1 MLSPANDRFTLI
13 GMPADKRLARFAHDV
28 RAGLT
33 ASPKRL
39 PCCYF
44 YDRLGSRLFEAI
56 CELPEYYLTRAE
68 TAILRAHAEEIAAFF
83 PGPTDLIELGS
94 GNAVKTRL
102 LIEAFFQ
109 SGIQAQ
115 NIGRGSMAPRALRYV
130 PLDICRTV
138 LEEAARDLLPIF
150 PELEIMAIA
159 GEYHEGLEHLQSVEA
174 SFQLAGKPNP
184 NRQVENLPP
193 RRKLVLW
200 LGSNIGNLE
209 RTEAAQFL
217 GRVCAT
223 LSSGDRVLV
232 GIDLRKDGAVL
243 EAAYDDSCG
252 VTAAF
257 NRNLLAR
264 INRELSGDFDLHA
277 FRHRAVY
284 NEQAGRVEM
293 YLISACGQKVKIDQ
307 LGLEVGF
314 AEGEAIHTEN
324 SYKYS
329 QAEIETLAA
338 DSGLHLERAWLDP
351 DQRFQ
356 LNLFRPASRPSSAPA

>member
-1 MLSPANDRFTLI
+1 MPTAAHERFTLI
-13 GMPADKRLARFAHDV
+13 GLPAEKRRVRFARDV
-28 RAGLT
+28 KAGLT
-33 ASPKRL
+33 ASPKTL

-68 TAILRAHAEEIAAFF
+68 TAILQVHASEIVALF

-94 GNAVKTRL
+94 GSATKTRL
-102 LIEAFFQ
+102 LIESFLKTPAH
-109 SGIQAQ
+109 
-115 NIGRGSMAPRALRYV
+115 RPLRYV

-138 LEEAARDLLPIF
+138 LEETARDFLPIF
-150 PELEIMAIA
+150 PDLEIIAIA
-159 GEYHEGLEHLQSVEA
+159 GEYHEGLEHFRTVGGST
-174 SFQLAGKPNP
+174 
-184 NRQVENLPP
+184 
-193 RRKLVLW
+193 KLILW

-209 RTEAAQFL
+209 RSEAAEFL
-217 GRVCAT
+217 GRIRAT
-223 LSSGDRVLV
+223 LNSDDRLLV
-232 GIDLRKDGAVL
+232 GIDLRKDREVL

-264 INRELSGDFDLHA
+264 VNGELGGHFDVRA

-284 NEQAGRVEM
+284 NEDAGRVEM
-293 YLISACGQKVKIDQ
+293 YLVSAFGQKVRVDH
-307 LGLEVGF
+307 LGLEVDF

-329 QAEIETLAA
+329 PAEIETLAT
-338 DSGLHLERAWLDP
+338 DSGLYLEQVWLDP

-356 LNLFRPASRPSSAPA
+356 LNLFRLASRPPATSLVRAKRRRSPAARERAG

>member
-1 MLSPANDRFTLI
+1 MQNGRFTLI
-13 GMPADKRLARFAHDV
+13 GLPAEKRLARFAHDV
-28 RAGLT
+28 SAGLK
-33 ASPKRL
+33 ASPKKL

-68 TAILRAHAEEIAAFF
+68 TAILQAHGQEIVASF
-83 PGPTDLIELGS
+83 PGSTDLIELGS
-94 GNAVKTRL
+94 GSAVKTRL

-115 NIGRGSMAPRALRYV
+115 NTGRGSVSPRTLRYI

-159 GEYHEGLEHLQSVEA
+159 GEYQEGLEHLQTV
-174 SFQLAGKPNP
+174 AG
-184 NRQVENLPP
+184 
-193 RRKLVLW
+193 RRKLILW

-209 RTEAAQFL
+209 RAEAAQFL
-217 GRVCAT
+217 GRVRGT
-223 LSSGDRVLV
+223 LAPSDRMLV

-243 EAAYDDSCG
+243 EAAYDDACG

-264 INRELSGDFDLHA
+264 INQELDGHFDLHA

-293 YLISACGQKVKIDQ
+293 YLISACAQKVRIDQ
-307 LGLEVGF
+307 LRLEVDF

-356 LNLFRPASRPSSAPA
+356 LNLFRPASHPSSAPA

>member
-13 GMPADKRLARFAHDV
+13 GLPADKRLARFAHDV

-102 LIEAFFQ
+102 LIEAFLR
-109 SGIQAQ
+109 S
-115 NIGRGSMAPRALRYV
+115 PRPLRYV

-209 RTEAAQFL
+209 RTEAAEFL
-217 GRVCAT
+217 GRVRAT
-223 LSSGDRVLV
+223 LAPSDRMLV

-264 INRELSGDFDLHA
+264 INHELDGHFDLRA
-277 FRHRAVY
+277 FRHRAIY

-293 YLISACGQKVKIDQ
+293 YLISACSQKVKIDQ

-329 QAEIETLAA
+329 QSEIETLAA

-356 LNLFRPASRPSSAPA
+356 LNLFRPASRPPGASLVRAKRRRFPA